1 MNTEWISLAR
11 NQRDRKTGEE
21 LFDIFDTCG
30 SPIEWRMV
38 AQKILQSDAERIIA
52 TVNAPRG
59 LDFHCETALTQA
71 RMACRKLD
79 GLQGGREADELLDK
93 VKSHLVSV
101 IEQLEEIAAKL
112 KAAKEAA

>member
-1 MNTEWISLAR
+1 MKIAIT
-11 NQRDRKTGEE
+11 
-21 LFDIFDTCG
+21 DIHGIYHAHEVPATKGQPRLYPLD
-30 SPIEWRMV
+30 ED
-38 AQKILQSDAERIIA
+38 DAPVI
-52 TVNAPRG
+52 PRG
-59 LDFHCETALTQA
+59 LDFHCETAFTQA

-79 GLQGGREADELLDK
+79 GLQGGREADELLDE